1 MMQKISRSID
11 CLFLVALGVIL
22 VVEGLRLMMMH
33 TEMGL
38 RPEKIGPGTYMAIIG
53 VMLAV
58 FATAELIK
66 RVPVATDSGKHAG
79 INTLK
84 TFFLLVFC
92 VTLMPFSGFTLSVGL
107 FLAIYM
113 LLVARQ
119 RLIGA
124 FVFTAAVMTAYYLIF
139 LKLAKIVL
147 PRGIVGF

>member
-1 MMQKISRSID
+1 MMQKILRSVD
-11 CLFLVALGVIL
+11 CICLVALASIL
-22 VVEGLRLMMMH
+22 VIEGLRLMMMH
-33 TEMGL
+33 TELGL

-58 FATAELIK
+58 FATLELIK
-66 RVPVATDSGKHAG
+66 RGHATTDTGKYAG

-84 TFFLLVFC
+84 TFFLLVIC
-92 VTLMPFSGFTLSVGL
+92 VALMPFSGFTLSVGL

-113 LLVARQ
+113 TWVARQ

-124 FVFTAAVMTAYYLIF
+124 FLFTAAVMTAYYLIF